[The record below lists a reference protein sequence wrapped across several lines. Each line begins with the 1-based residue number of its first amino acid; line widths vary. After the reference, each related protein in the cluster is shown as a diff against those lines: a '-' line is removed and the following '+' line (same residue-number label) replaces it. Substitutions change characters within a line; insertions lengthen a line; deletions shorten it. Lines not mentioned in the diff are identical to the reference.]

1 MCRPAKVMAW
11 LCKDTSDLDQETVP
25 LWTSDAART
34 LENKDSAHEV
44 AKRSLFRILYQ
55 IEIR

>member
-1 MCRPAKVMAW
+1 MAW